1 MSKALDAQK
10 EKENRGLGLNMW
22 AAGGVLWRRLFSLH
36 TLGTLHTF
44 NSRQSDVS
52 SLRDVCFRCDVCGSQ
67 KTAFIQNIVRSELSS
82 ADRSLTKGLLKEDS
96 RTQTDECLLEG
107 DSDRKSTLCFN

>member
-44 NSRQSDVS
+44 NSRQSDVG

-67 KTAFIQNIVRSELSS
+67 RIPFIQIIVRSEQGSD
-82 ADRSLTKGLLKEDS
+82 DRSVLKS
-96 RTQTDECLLEG
+96 C
-107 DSDRKSTLCFN
+107 